1 MALCVIWKG
10 QILVVMNMFMNKI
23 AILGAGWLGWPL
35 AKSLVEKGY
44 TINASTTS
52 PEKIKPL
59 AADGIRPFL
68 INLLTT
74 GPEGEALESFLKV
87 DVLLINIPSGRRDPR
102 VETNFPKKIKTLI
115 SLAEN
120 FGVTRCI
127 FVSSTGVFSD
137 AQGRVAETTNPMPTT
152 NSGKALVN
160 VEKHLR
166 SLSNFQT
173 TIIRPGGLVGGD
185 RLAGRFLAG
194 KKDIPNG
201 NAPVNMIHRKDLIHI
216 ILKIIDQKVFGKTFH
231 CVADQ
236 SPTRRDFYREQAKKY
251 GFEIPEFLPDG
262 GTGPF
267 KIIGNDLVKETLNYE
282 FVFGDPMEF

>member
-1 MALCVIWKG
+1 MS
-10 QILVVMNMFMNKI
+10 MNKI

-44 TINASTTS
+44 TVHASTTS
-52 PEKIKPL
+52 PEKIKQL

-68 INLLTT
+68 INLLPT
-74 GPEGEALESFLKV
+74 GPEGEDLESFLKV
-87 DVLLINIPSGRRDPR
+87 DILLINIPPGRRDPE
-102 VETNFPKKIKTLI
+102 VENNFPKKIKTLI
-115 SLAEN
+115 SLAQKS
-120 FGVTRCI
+120 GVTRCV

-137 AQGRVAETTNPMPTT
+137 AQGSVDEATIPEPTA
-152 NSGKALVN
+152 NSGKALVK

-166 SLSNFQT
+166 SLPNLQT

-201 NAPVNMIHRKDLIHI
+201 NAPVNMIHRQDLINI
-216 ILKIIDQKVFGKTFH
+216 LLKIIDQNVFGETFH

-236 SPTRRDFYREQAKKY
+236 SPTRRDFYTEQAKKY
-251 GFEIPEFLPDG
+251 GFEIPGFLSDG
-262 GTGPF
+262 GAGPF
-267 KIIGNDLVKETLNYE
+267 KIIGNDLVKETLDYE
-282 FVFGDPMEF
+282 FLFGNPMDF